1 VEAHDPHEHKATAH
15 HPFDDIKKWV
25 GVFDDPGR
33 DRWQKPGYVVEA
45 LGLKPGQ
52 RVADIGAGTGYF
64 NRHLARAVGRSG
76 KVYAVDIEPEMVE
89 HMRQRAERERT
100 PQVEAILGARDDPR
114 LPGDGV
120 DLVLI
125 VDTYHHIDDRVRY
138 LRRLARRLRQGGRVA
153 IVDFEK
159 RELPVGPPLEHK
171 LSRDEVVA
179 EFVEAGY
186 RLRAEPGGLPYQ
198 YFLVFEPGRGRS

>member
-1 VEAHDPHEHKATAH
+1 MDVYDPHTHDATAR

-33 DRWQKPGYVVEA
+33 DEWQKPEHVVQA

-64 NRHLARAVGRSG
+64 NRHLARAVGRKG
-76 KVYAVDIEPEMVE
+76 KVYAIDIEPQMVE
-89 HMRQRAERERT
+89 HMRERAEREET
-100 PQVEAILGARDDPR
+100 PQVEAILGAPDDPR
-114 LPGDGV
+114 LPEGGV

-125 VDTYHHIDDRVRY
+125 VDTYHHVDSRVRY
-138 LRRLARRLRQGGRVA
+138 LRRLASRLRPGGRVA

-171 LSRDEVVA
+171 LSRDEVVG

-186 RLRAEPGGLPYQ
+186 SLSSEPGGLPYQ
-198 YFLVFEPGRGRS
+198 YFLLFEPARG

>member
-1 VEAHDPHEHKATAH
+1 MEAPDPHTHDATAR

-33 DRWQKPGYVVEA
+33 DKWQKPEQVVRA

-64 NRHLARAVGRSG
+64 NRHLARAVGRGG
-76 KVYAVDIEPEMVE
+76 KVYAIDIEPQMVE
-89 HMRQRAERERT
+89 HMIQRAERENT
-100 PQVEAILGARDDPR
+100 PQVEPILGAPGDPR
-114 LPGDGV
+114 LPTDGV

-125 VDTYHHIDDRVRY
+125 VDTYHHIDSRVRY
-138 LRRLARRLRQGGRVA
+138 LKRLAHRLRQGGRVA

-171 LSRDEVVA
+171 LARDEVVA

-186 RLRAEPGGLPYQ
+186 SLREEPGGLPYQ
-198 YFLVFEPGRGRS
+198 YFLVFGPGRG